1 MLAIVLRLFILFE
14 LVVFTTLV
22 LRYFNASALGAGL
35 FALAG
40 VLGLRLWITGL
51 TYVYAWHYRSPSA
64 SLGWWR
70 AMRMMIAE
78 YMAFLINFVLISPF
92 ERWWMGADR
101 LRTSHERSVLLL
113 INGYGCSR
121 AAWWWLRRR
130 LEGAGWVV
138 ATISL
143 EPVYTSIENY
153 VEPVS
158 RRIDEVLAATGAK
171 QVILIGHSM
180 GGLVARAC
188 LRRYGTAR
196 VKQLLTLGTPHAG
209 SELARIGI
217 GENARQMTPGNAWLK
232 ALASEAPAADT
243 VIVYSPHDNFVL
255 PQSNLQ
261 WPGAQCRTID
271 GLGHLTMLYS
281 PRVAA
286 AVLDGLRPVTEGAA
300 V

>member
-1 MLAIVLRLFILFE
+1 M
-14 LVVFTTLV
+14 
-22 LRYFNASALGAGL
+22 
-35 FALAG
+35 
-40 VLGLRLWITGL
+40 LGLRLWITGL
-51 TYVYAWHYRSPSA
+51 TYVYAWFYRSPWPL
-64 SLGWWR
+64 LGWWP
-70 AMRMMIAE
+70 AMRMVIAE
-78 YMAFLINFVLISPF
+78 YMAFIVNFVLISPF

-101 LRTSHERSVLLL
+101 LRPSPERPVLLL

-143 EPVYTSIENY
+143 EPIYTSIENY
-153 VEPVS
+153 VEHVS

-180 GGLVARAC
+180 GGLVARAY
-188 LRRYGTAR
+188 LRRYGSAR
-196 VKQLLTLGTPHAG
+196 VKRLLTLGTPHAG
-209 SELARIGI
+209 SELARAGI
-217 GENARQMTPGNAWLK
+217 GENARQMTPGSAWLK

-243 VIVYSPHDNFVL
+243 LTIFSPHDNFVM

-261 WPGAQCRTID
+261 WPGAQSRTID
-271 GLGHLTMLYS
+271 GLGHLAMLYS

-286 AVLDGLRPVTEGAA
+286 AMLDGLRPLTEAGAD
-300 V
+300 